1 MKVRNIS
8 ISANLNIENKGNK
21 AKSDFS
27 ENFNQASRSKTKEE
41 LDQYMKEIK
50 DIGKR
55 LIATQNYTDVVK
67 YKKAIK
73 GYLKSVVDYV
83 YTLNQNTS
91 FWNNNYFTTVNTVN
105 EKIDEMTR
113 ELVYEQKENI
123 DMASK
128 IDEINGLLLDIY
140 L

>member
-1 MKVRNIS
+1 MKVRNVGIGT
-8 ISANLNIENKGNK
+8 NLNIENKGNK

-27 ENFNQASRSKTKEE
+27 ENFNQANRTKTKEE

-50 DIGKR
+50 DVGKR
-55 LIATQNYTDVVK
+55 LITTQNFTDVVK

-73 GYLKSVVDYV
+73 GYLKSVVDYI
-83 YTLNQNTS
+83 YSLNKNTS
-91 FWNNNYFTTVNTVN
+91 FWNDNYFTTVNTVN
-105 EKIDEMTR
+105 EKLDEMTR
-113 ELVYEQKENI
+113 ELIYEQKENI